1 MSDFANPYQSPEN
14 PSVPE
19 KLPDSQAALTE
30 PMLRYLKEAS
40 PWLRFIGVLGFIGCG
55 FNVIGGIIGAIVMFF
70 AFSDFAG
77 EYGRVFSIFAGLI
90 NLPIGILFFFPA
102 RFMYSFGAKIRNYQ
116 FTNSEEDLE
125 MAFKN
130 NKSLWKFNGILA
142 IIGLAFIPLSIVLAV
157 IGGLAA
163 VSGLFF

>member
-19 KLPDSQAALTE
+19 ELPGSQATLTE

-40 PWLRFIGVLGFIGCG
+40 PWLRFIGVLGFIGSG
-55 FNVIGGIIGAIVMFF
+55 LTVVGGIVGAIVMF
-70 AFSDFAG
+70 AVSDFTG
-77 EYGRVFSIFAGLI
+77 ELGGVFSLLVGLI
-90 NLPIGILFFFPA
+90 YLPIGILYFFPA

-163 VSGLFF
+163 VSGLFS